1 MRMFTKLSFAV
12 LSLATGL
19 LAVAACG
26 DDESNAVRDRD
37 GGSTDGAANDAAV
50 EAGPNT
56 LACGVMVPSTYVSP
70 NFSVNAKEALDL
82 KEHFE
87 ELEDKMKT
95 AEGTGTAAV
104 TAAEIDAIFRA
115 SAPSLYS
122 VATAAAQATVSGYI
136 TAFGEVAGAPPTK
149 TWTPLDAEAE
159 GGAATGGK
167 YENANIF
174 SATGVDLREAI
185 AKTLLGGAL
194 YNYALGVAAGPQSE
208 ATIDK
213 LVAIFGATTKFAN
226 RTDADAAPDEKDEL
240 IAEYASRRDN
250 KALASAP
257 LGPYRKVR
265 NALLV
270 AKAASTN
277 VEKCRAD
284 LDSAMKIYFLEWEKA
299 TYLTAIFYLNAS
311 ATNAQTMPVK
321 GAAALHGFGEAI
333 GFIQSFKG
341 IPQDRRK
348 ITDAQIDSLQ
358 QRVGAATP
366 YKLITDTNAR
376 IVAFNAAFND
386 IGAIYGLTPTEI
398 EDAKKAY

>member
-1 MRMFTKLSFAV
+1 MRIFSKLSFVA
-12 LSLATGL
+12 LPL
-19 LAVAACG
+19 LAGVLAVTACG
-26 DDESNAVRDRD
+26 DDESNTVRTRD
-37 GGSTDGAANDAAV
+37 GGATDATTDTGV

-56 LACGVMVPSTYVSP
+56 LGCGVTVLPTYESPS
-70 NFSVNAKEALDL
+70 FAANAKEALDL
-82 KEHFE
+82 KAHFG

-104 TAAEIDAIFRA
+104 TAAEIDAIFKA
-115 SAPSLYS
+115 STPSLHS

-136 TAFGEVAGAPPTK
+136 TAFGDVAGTPPTK

-159 GGAATGGK
+159 GGAPTGGK

-194 YNYALGVAAGPQSE
+194 YNYALGVASGPQSE
-208 ATIDK
+208 AAIDK
-213 LVAIFGATTKFAN
+213 LVAAFGATTKFAN
-226 RTDADAAPDEKDEL
+226 RTDADAGADEKDEL
-240 IAEYASRRDN
+240 VAEYASRRDN
-250 KALASAP
+250 KTSTSAP
-257 LGPYRKVR
+257 IGPYRKVR

-270 AKAASTN
+270 AKAAVTN

-311 ATNAQTMPVK
+311 ATNAQATPVK
-321 GAAALHGFGEAI
+321 GAAALHGFGEAL

-348 ITDAQIDSLQ
+348 ITDVQIESLQ
-358 QRVGAATP
+358 QRVGASTP
-366 YKLITDTNAR
+366 YKLITDTNSR

-398 EDAKKAY
+398 EDAKKSY